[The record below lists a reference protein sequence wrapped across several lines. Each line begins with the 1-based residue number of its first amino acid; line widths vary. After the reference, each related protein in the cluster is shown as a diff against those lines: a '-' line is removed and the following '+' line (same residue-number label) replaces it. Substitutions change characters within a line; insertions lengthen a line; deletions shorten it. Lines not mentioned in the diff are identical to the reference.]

1 MTTIKHP
8 ATLIHNGVVIAMAI
22 SFAAALGMIEQLTG
36 LSFQRG
42 AARAR
47 VNFYKGREYYRAVGN
62 DYFAIVPTDPNTH
75 QYRHADNGTVHTRT
89 LEDAIE
95 HANLPHALATYL
107 AAAVHTGDV
116 LRIRELIAA
125 HSDLTSGLYL
135 MKVIAYERLPLATAP
150 FYAWTDRAPEGVYA
164 MANWRKFKA
173 DIARTMAESLS
184 KVRIP
189 FKMIDKPAPAAE
201 PAPAP
206 APVTRAPSDVVI
218 KKVGN
223 SWAIMF

>member
-8 ATLIHNGVVIAMAI
+8 ATLIHNGAVIAMAI
-22 SFAAALGMIEQLTG
+22 SFAAALGIIEQLTG

-47 VNFYKGREYYRAVGN
+47 VNFYKGREYYRAVGD

-75 QYRHADNGTVHTRT
+75 QYRHADKGAVHTRS

-95 HANLPHALATYL
+95 HANLPQALATYL

-116 LRIRELIAA
+116 LSIRELLAA
-125 HSDLTSGLYL
+125 HADLTDGLYL
-135 MKVIAYERLPLATAP
+135 LKVIAYERIPLTTAP
-150 FYAWTDRAPEGVYA
+150 SYVRIVRTPTWVYTVPG
-164 MANWRKFKA
+164 WRKFKA
-173 DIARTMAESLS
+173 DVAHTMAESLS

-189 FKMIDKPAPAAE
+189 FKMVDKVDK
-201 PAPAP
+201 PAP
-206 APVTRAPSDVVI
+206 APVTRAPSDVVV
-218 KKVGN
+218 KRVGN